1 MCLDVMPL
9 PSACEE
15 GALAIF
21 MVGDVSGCRELQKG
35 RCRRSSIVVVL
46 VTLREAG
53 VRSYHKSSQR
63 VMVTRHKKLW

>member
-35 RCRRSSIVVVL
+35 GCRRSTIVAAL
-46 VTLREAG
+46 AILREVG
-53 VRSYHKSSQR
+53 VSYHKSSR
-63 VMVTRHKKLW
+63 

>member
-35 RCRRSSIVVVL
+35 RCRRSTIVVAL
-46 VTLREAG
+46 VTLREVG
-53 VRSYHKSSQR
+53 MSYHKSSR
-63 VMVTRHKKLW
+63 

>member
-1 MCLDVMPL
+1 MCLDVMSL

-21 MVGDVSGCRELQKG
+21 MVRDVSGCRELQKG
-35 RCRRSSIVVVL
+35 ACRRSSIVVAL

-53 VRSYHKSSQR
+53 MSYHKSSR
-63 VMVTRHKKLW
+63 